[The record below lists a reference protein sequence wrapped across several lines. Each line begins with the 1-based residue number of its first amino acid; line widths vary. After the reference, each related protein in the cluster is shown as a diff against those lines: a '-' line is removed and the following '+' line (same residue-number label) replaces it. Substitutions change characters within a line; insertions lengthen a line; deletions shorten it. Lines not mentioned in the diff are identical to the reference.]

1 MSNTVVR
8 TTSPAPSPAEHLL
21 VSIFPAERAAFFPT
35 SAPQALRA
43 VATHIDV
50 IDPEDV
56 HSHSDLA
63 QTEIAVV
70 AWGFP
75 RLEEQ
80 MLARMPKLRLVANA
94 ASSVRALVS
103 DAFWETGIPITQAG
117 AAMSPAVAEM
127 SLTLT
132 LSLLR
137 RTHRIDHAL
146 RTGRTWD
153 EARTIDRAREI
164 SGAVVG
170 VIGASRTG
178 REYIRMCRAL
188 GAEIRVYDP
197 YLPTDDD
204 LATFA
209 VSLDDLLTG
218 SDVVAIHAPATTETA
233 GMLGRDELA
242 SMRDGTALVNTARS
256 SLIDMDALHD
266 EVAAG
271 RIDAALDVFDL
282 EPLPTDD
289 RWRSLDNVLLTGHV
303 AGATVE
309 SRARAGAIVVDE
321 IGRFLGGQDLRHR
334 VTRESLGRMG

>member
-8 TTSPAPSPAEHLL
+8 ATAPAPSPVEHLL
-21 VSIFPAERAAFFPT
+21 VSISPVERAAFFPT
-35 SAPQALRA
+35 SAPTALRPLA
-43 VATHIDV
+43 ARIDV
-50 IDPEDV
+50 VDPDQV
-56 HSHSDLA
+56 RSAADLA

-75 RLEEQ
+75 RLDEE
-80 MLARMPKLRLVANA
+80 MLSRMPKLRLVANA
-94 ASSVRALVS
+94 ASSVRGLVS
-103 DAFWETGIPITQAG
+103 DAFWASGIPITQAG

-137 RTHRIDHAL
+137 RTHRMDHAL
-146 RTGRTWD
+146 RSGRPW
-153 EARTIDRAREI
+153 EESRTIARAREI

-188 GAEIRVYDP
+188 GADVRVHDP
-197 YLPTDDD
+197 YLPPDDELSAVAVD
-204 LATFA
+204 LDT
-209 VSLDDLLTG
+209 LLVG
-218 SDVVAIHAPATTETA
+218 SDVVAIHAPATAETA
-233 GMLGRDELA
+233 GMLGRAELA
-242 SMRDGTALVNTARS
+242 RMRDGAVLVNTARS

-266 EVAAG
+266 EVSTG
-271 RIDAALDVFDL
+271 RIDAALDVFDA

-289 RWRSLDNVLLTGHV
+289 RWRTLDNVLLTGHV
-303 AGATVE
+303 AGATAE
-309 SRARAGAIVVDE
+309 SRVRAGAIVIDE
-321 IGRFLGGQDLRHR
+321 IGRFLAGDDLRHR